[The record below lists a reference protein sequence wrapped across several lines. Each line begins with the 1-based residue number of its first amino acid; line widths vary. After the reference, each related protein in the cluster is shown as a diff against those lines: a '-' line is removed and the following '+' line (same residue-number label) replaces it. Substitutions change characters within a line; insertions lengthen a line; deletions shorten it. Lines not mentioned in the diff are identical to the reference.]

1 MEHWRENGLNS
12 KLQETPAQVL
22 SCEYCD
28 NFKSTYFEKDLERA
42 ASLNPLPLVRY
53 CKKYVQNLSVP
64 FVMRH
69 LSGSPFCKN
78 FF

>member
-22 SCEYCD
+22 SCEYCN
-28 NFKSTYFEKDLERA
+28 NFKNTYFEKDLERA

-53 CKKYVQNLSVP
+53 CKK
-64 FVMRH
+64 
-69 LSGSPFCKN
+69 
-78 FF
+78 

>member
-1 MEHWRENGLNS
+1 MFDFCTLWKYFQEDIDMEHWRENGLNS

-53 CKKYVQNLSVP
+53 CKK
-64 FVMRH
+64 
-69 LSGSPFCKN
+69 
-78 FF
+78 